1 MRRCRNAPR
10 TTSSDDGSNASPSR
24 DIAAGGPA
32 DSLHARQ
39 AISASAT
46 ARAPNS
52 AGAATSEAI
61 EPRDNASDFF
71 DAPTTSQYPPRY
83 AKTALHL
90 VTLIGW
96 VAVLNGCGY
105 PPPDR
110 VQILANTIPPGGSC
124 TVSRGGQL
132 IGHVDSTPGIVL
144 VPNEEADYVVACRRN
159 AYQEMGTVV
168 HARTETTS
176 PLYYFGSKELHSRGG
191 ASVTFTL
198 VPSVAPRL

>member
-1 MRRCRNAPR
+1 MTGRTRLPVGTSPLAALRTRYTRDRRFRLPPPPEHQTALEQPR
-10 TTSSDDGSNASPSR
+10 ARLSSLGTTHPIFLTR
-24 DIAAGGPA
+24 R
-32 DSLHARQ
+32 L
-39 AISASAT
+39 
-46 ARAPNS
+46 
-52 AGAATSEAI
+52 
-61 EPRDNASDFF
+61 PRSTLLAM
-71 DAPTTSQYPPRY
+71 PKP
-83 AKTALHL
+83 LHL

-159 AYQEMGTVV
+159 AYQEMGTIV